1 MNNKIET
8 LRAICFTY
16 EDMESIKNLGD
27 VFTEKDIEFMVEFK
41 KIYELGVG
49 QLKKF
54 IDKLDEE
61 GTELDTY
68 SILYYVD
75 TLISGPLSFY
85 VREYLTEKDY
95 TKYFGNIPDSMGM
108 LGNNTITTQNCP
120 IYMDMSYPLGVS
132 IDLLNKIPSFCQKTM
147 AKSIKI
153 AEDVFRSSIYSSTL
167 IDNTLPII
175 NKGNVEKYDKEKT
188 GEWAYLSSAT
198 YLNKDIGYSIAT
210 KNASVKIFEKVKEYL
225 GEENFRLYL
234 DLKTY
239 SPFNPEKNQSVS
251 TNSIVEKEFV
261 NPLDDTKKEVIFL
274 DLMGDE
280 FDSEKKREKI
290 LKISGPEKEEE
301 FKLHTN
307 IGQLGN

>member
-8 LRAICFTY
+8 LRTICFTS

-27 VFTEKDIEFMVEFK
+27 AFTDKDIEFMVEFK
-41 KIYELGVG
+41 KIYELGLE

-54 IDKLDEE
+54 INKLDEE
-61 GTELDTY
+61 GEELDTY

-75 TLISGPLSFY
+75 TLLSGPLSFY
-85 VREYLTEKDY
+85 VREYSKDK
-95 TKYFGNIPDSMGM
+95 KYFISISDSMGM
-108 LGNNTITTQNCP
+108 LGNITLATQNCP
-120 IYMDMSYPLGVS
+120 IYMDMSYPLGGS
-132 IDLLNKIPSFCQKTM
+132 IDVLNKVPDFCKKIVK
-147 AKSIKI
+147 KSIKI
-153 AEDVFRSSIYSSTL
+153 TEDVFKSSIYSSTFV
-167 IDNTLPII
+167 DNTLPII
-175 NKGNVEKYDKEKT
+175 DKKNPEKYVKEKT
-188 GEWAYLSSAT
+188 GEWAYYPSAT
-198 YLNKDIGYSIAT
+198 YINKDINYFLAT
-210 KNASVKIFEKVKEYL
+210 KNASTRIFEKVKEYL

-280 FDSEKKREKI
+280 FDSEEKRERV

-307 IGQLGN
+307 EGQLGN